1 MTKSSD
7 KPSVKKRVTPPKV
20 PPDPAKALNLKR
32 KKPPQA
38 DTNACNKKANIR
50 SVFDTESEMDDSDE
64 SPIVSED
71 PGDSLSNLMGG
82 RAESGKVSLNVDVYD
97 DVLVNLGSDPG
108 NGDPSSISLAPDH
121 APIHSVMDT
130 YGAYSKVPP
139 TNPSPHAVIIIPEK
153 PAQLNLSGPSIS
165 DIMPSNARK
174 LFLTATDSDTR
185 LANMNPILTK
195 KSIDSLAGPVKDIQ
209 YLKTGNLFVE
219 CCSPTQ
225 MTQLLEMTK
234 LTINLKDVPVKF
246 SLALADQSVRGKIYA
261 PNLKDCSLDDILTEL
276 EPYKAVK
283 VEKLLKDPAR
293 THVPLYLI
301 TFLGS
306 TCPPSIKVAC
316 CQYKVDRFIP
326 DVIKCTN
333 CCRFGHTKKYCTSQP
348 TCGKCGKKGH
358 LSNDC
363 TDDLL
368 SCPHCKG
375 AHSAFSNECKK
386 TSDERQINNLK
397 HSNNLTY
404 FEARNQ
410 FLTNSQA
417 PNRLQHSDPL
427 LLRTP
432 HQDLPEIDNRNI
444 FPPLQMNRMGNNTP
458 PLINSVRSSHSQDST
473 RFTPN
478 QVNSDSPYSINN
490 SPFTL
495 NLKKNR
501 TYLNTTSDSLP
512 TLSQIAQS
520 QTVSSKITSSII
532 ASPELNEIPL
542 LPNRKTSHKPE
553 ISLTTITVILKQVVR
568 YIFPTLIKL
577 TLCDSLTSK
586 IETLKEFGS
595 SVDMD
600 DTIDSILEDL
610 NPSLSS
616 TQ

>member
-1 MTKSSD
+1 
-7 KPSVKKRVTPPKV
+7 
-20 PPDPAKALNLKR
+20 
-32 KKPPQA
+32 
-38 DTNACNKKANIR
+38 
-50 SVFDTESEMDDSDE
+50 
-64 SPIVSED
+64 
-71 PGDSLSNLMGG
+71 
-82 RAESGKVSLNVDVYD
+82 
-97 DVLVNLGSDPG
+97 
-108 NGDPSSISLAPDH
+108 
-121 APIHSVMDT
+121 
-130 YGAYSKVPP
+130 
-139 TNPSPHAVIIIPEK
+139 
-153 PAQLNLSGPSIS
+153 
-165 DIMPSNARK
+165 
-174 LFLTATDSDTR
+174 
-185 LANMNPILTK
+185 
-195 KSIDSLAGPVKDIQ
+195 
-209 YLKTGNLFVE
+209 
-219 CCSPTQ
+219 
-225 MTQLLEMTK
+225 MTQLLE

-333 CCRFGHTKKYCTSQP
+333 CSRFGHTKKYCTSQP

-386 TSDERQINNLK
+386 TSDERLINNLK

-427 LLRTP
+427 SLRTP
-432 HQDLPEIDNRNI
+432 HRDPPELDNRNI

-458 PLINSVRSSHSQDST
+458 PLINSFRSSHSQDST

-490 SPFTL
+490 TPFAL

-553 ISLTTITVILKQVVR
+553 ISLTTITVILKQVIR

-610 NPSLSS
+610 NPTLSS